1 MAGQPLAIYS
11 GTEKAEKKQAAQTFT
26 YGAQG
31 NITGIG
37 NGNRNQTGFVLD
49 DWGRI
54 TEIHTPELHIDRS
67 NTVRTRYN
75 MDNRLLYRRA
85 EVAKGRN
92 AVTNQSVYY
101 PDGRLKEAVGGGITY
116 QYDYTANGQLRSKSS
131 TGKSLLEYA
140 YDRNGNIT
148 ELKDLTG
155 AVTRYTYDSINRLL
169 RTGGAKDA

>member
-1 MAGQPLAIYS
+1 MKEGFRDILQ
-11 GTEKAEKKQAAQTFT
+11 EVFEAE
-26 YGAQG
+26 
-31 NITGIG
+31 
-37 NGNRNQTGFVLD
+37 
-49 DWGRI
+49 
-54 TEIHTPELHIDRS
+54 IDASLGYPKNHR
-67 NTVRTRYN
+67 
-75 MDNRLLYRRA
+75 
-85 EVAKGRN
+85 

-155 AVTRYTYDSINRLL
+155 AVTRYTYDSMNQLL
-169 RTGGAKDA
+169 QTGDAKDA